1 MKRLLR
7 MDPPAMMDEGSSNNL
22 VEIWQ
27 LPLMN
32 GGGGGMV
39 MGSRRPQFSDVNDA
53 TNREVSGN
61 DSMSLDQRG
70 VHGGGGNGGGSRTR
84 HDLEDDSS
92 NSNGAVFL
100 PIPMGGV
107 IWD

>member
-1 MKRLLR
+1 
-7 MDPPAMMDEGSSNNL
+7 MMDEGSSNNL

-32 GGGGGMV
+32 GGSGGMV
-39 MGSRRPQFSDVNDA
+39 MGPRRPQFGDVNDA

-70 VHGGGGNGGGSRTR
+70 VYGGGGNGGGLRTR

-92 NSNGAVFL
+92 NSNGRRDLGLKLGFCTYCCYKE
-100 PIPMGGV
+100 
-107 IWD
+107 W